1 MTTVHDISEQ
11 IAQIFPWN
19 LGIALQVVEQNVAA
33 DGQVTRVEG
42 IVSVPALGAEFASL
56 GNHGMEV
63 AQRKQNRLEFI
74 LLGAHLQR
82 VLVEVVQSLVQV
94 GLHAGWRF
102 IGDLDGSLQNTLEF
116 RI

>member
-1 MTTVHDISEQ
+1 MTTVHDISEQIAQIFPWNLGIVVCDMTTVHDISEQ

-63 AQRKQNRLEFI
+63 A
-74 LLGAHLQR
+74 
-82 VLVEVVQSLVQV
+82 
-94 GLHAGWRF
+94 
-102 IGDLDGSLQNTLEF
+102 
-116 RI
+116 